1 MLDALHSR
9 ADELHHRF
17 RAMNTTGRMGR
28 IRSRSAPGG
37 AASSSGGASTNN
49 NKQR

>member
-1 MLDALHSR
+1 LDALHSR

-28 IRSRSAPGG
+28 IKPPG
-37 AASSSGGASTNN
+37 ASSTDAGSHSRKAS
-49 NKQR
+49 R